1 MKHKI
6 GNANHLRYRFLLYI
20 NSRYGDIAIM
30 AKSNFFEKISC
41 STQESQVQ
49 ETYNEMFKS
58 VFKIN
63 TVDRKCQCD
72 GYIDT
77 RFDDTDISMLI
88 EYKYDIRMKDKI
100 ERARVIAQCVGYLH
114 KFEESGMALPKL
126 VFIGD
131 INECMIIHTNDLIKF
146 LDLDCVNWDIAPC
159 NLCQENNLIMPIVK
173 SINPWVYDVDS
184 NFKFDDIVNK
194 IISLCKGI
202 NQQVH
207 ITEKNI
213 EKIFNNFCKRVLKN
227 SNKISANDLV
237 AVFIGAMLDQEHYY
251 KHPTKKNILI
261 ANGNTIAINGDEYDA
276 FMNQHSTDYS
286 PKEKRIF
293 ASISDRLIEDTNR
306 RNKGEFYTPTIWV
319 DHAHKLITE
328 QFGSRWKEGFVVYDC
343 CCGTKNLTRD
353 YRFKELYC
361 STLEQAELDISKNY
375 NKEAT
380 SFQFDFLND
389 PLDDLKVKA
398 PGLLDAFENNKPI
411 MFFINPPYVKPNGA
425 NGNTSQSSNVCK
437 EMHNI
442 DGFKQS
448 ELICQFLWRI
458 LNIKRTYHLTNC
470 CIACFTK
477 PTWLCGESTSRF
489 RKLFFQHFK
498 FTNGIMFN
506 AGEFS
511 NVSSLWGITF
521 NLWRPGECNNQNE
534 FEHILTRSTIDGEI
548 EEIGTKVLYNRDGI
562 NYIPCSKLISQGVKQ
577 YNANKLTFKFDIK
590 TNTIKAQ
597 YKKVPDDYL
606 SLHIGL
612 HGDYVQNNNACYI
625 KSGIDNEAIDTI
637 GSNAITKQ
645 NFLSACMIYAM
656 RNVIQ
661 TNWIIDKDSYIVDP
675 NREYPESFIT
685 DCLVYSLFSN
695 YAVSMHHE
703 QGSLK
708 NEMFWMSKKSILD
721 LAEQYNNADCYEDCI
736 TSEDSFAYNKLT
748 ERADTLTDMVIK
760 VLAAGRDLV
769 INSFQ
774 YRELFNESH
783 PEYQINN
790 WDCGFYQL
798 KALLKEFMPD
808 DLKTFRTLHKQL
820 GDKIRHQVY
829 ELGFLK

>member
-1 MKHKI
+1 
-6 GNANHLRYRFLLYI
+6 
-20 NSRYGDIAIM
+20 
-30 AKSNFFEKISC
+30 
-41 STQESQVQ
+41 
-49 ETYNEMFKS
+49 
-58 VFKIN
+58 
-63 TVDRKCQCD
+63 
-72 GYIDT
+72 
-77 RFDDTDISMLI
+77 
-88 EYKYDIRMKDKI
+88 
-100 ERARVIAQCVGYLH
+100 
-114 KFEESGMALPKL
+114 
-126 VFIGD
+126 
-131 INECMIIHTNDLIKF
+131 
-146 LDLDCVNWDIAPC
+146 
-159 NLCQENNLIMPIVK
+159 MPIVK

-184 NFKFDDIVNK
+184 NFKFDDIANK

-207 ITEKNI
+207 ITEKSI

-227 SNKISANDLV
+227 ANKIQANDLV

-251 KHPTKKNILI
+251 KHPTKKNTLI
-261 ANGNTIAINGDEYDA
+261 ANGTNIAINGDEYDA

-319 DHAHKLITE
+319 DYAHKLITE
-328 QFGSRWKEGFVVYDC
+328 QFGSRWKECFVVYDC

-375 NKEAT
+375 NKEAI

-389 PLDDLKVKA
+389 SLDDLKVKA
-398 PGLLDAFENNKPI
+398 PGLLNAFENNKPI

-425 NGNTSQSSNVCK
+425 NGNVSQSSNVCK

-458 LNIKRTYHLTNC
+458 LNIKRAFNLTNC

-477 PTWLCGESTSRF
+477 PTWLCGESTNKF

-506 AGEFS
+506 AGEFA
-511 NVSSLWGITF
+511 NVSAQWGITF
-521 NLWRPGECNNQNE
+521 NMWRPGECNNKNE
-534 FEHILTRSTIDGEI
+534 FEHTLTRSTIDDEI

-577 YNANKLTFKFDIK
+577 YSAHKLAFKIDIK
-590 TNTIKAQ
+590 TNTIKVQ

-625 KSGIDNEAIDTI
+625 KSGIDNEARDTI
-637 GSNAITKQ
+637 GSNVITKQ

-661 TNWIIDKDSYIVDP
+661 TNWIIDKDSYIIDQ

-703 QGSLK
+703 QDSLK

-721 LAEQYNNADCYEDCI
+721 LAEQYNNTECYEDGV

-748 ERADTLTDMVIK
+748 ERADTLTDIAIK
-760 VLAAGRDLV
+760 VLAAGRNLI

-798 KALLKEFMPD
+798 KALLKEFMQD
-808 DLKTFRTLHKQL
+808 DLKAFRTLHKQL
-820 GDKIRHQVY
+820 GDKIRQQVY

>member
-1 MKHKI
+1 MI
-6 GNANHLRYRFLLYI
+6 DAA
-20 NSRYGDIAIM
+20 IAD
-30 AKSNFFEKISC
+30 K
-41 STQESQVQ
+41 
-49 ETYNEMFKS
+49 
-58 VFKIN
+58 
-63 TVDRKCQCD
+63 
-72 GYIDT
+72 
-77 RFDDTDISMLI
+77 LI
-88 EYKYDIRMKDKI
+88 ENI
-100 ERARVIAQCVGYLH
+100 ERR
-114 KFEESGMALPKL
+114 
-126 VFIGD
+126 
-131 INECMIIHTNDLIKF
+131 N
-146 LDLDCVNWDIAPC
+146 
-159 NLCQENNLIMPIVK
+159 
-173 SINPWVYDVDS
+173 
-184 NFKFDDIVNK
+184 
-194 IISLCKGI
+194 
-202 NQQVH
+202 
-207 ITEKNI
+207 
-213 EKIFNNFCKRVLKN
+213 R
-227 SNKISANDLV
+227 
-237 AVFIGAMLDQEHYY
+237 GA
-251 KHPTKKNILI
+251 
-261 ANGNTIAINGDEYDA
+261 
-276 FMNQHSTDYS
+276 
-286 PKEKRIF
+286 
-293 ASISDRLIEDTNR
+293 
-306 RNKGEFYTPTIWV
+306 FYTPIIWA
-319 DHAHKLITE
+319 HYTHKLITE
-328 QFGSRWKEGFVVYDC
+328 QFGDDWKDDYIIWDC

-389 PLDDLKVKA
+389 SLDDLKVKA
-398 PGLLDAFENNKPI
+398 PGLLSAFENNKPI

-425 NGNTSQSSNVCK
+425 NGNVSQSSNVCK

-477 PTWLCGESTSRF
+477 PTWLCGESTSCF

-498 FTNGIMFN
+498 FTKGIMFN

-521 NLWRPGECNNQNE
+521 NLWRPGECTNKNE
-534 FEHILTRSTIDGEI
+534 FEHTLTRSTIDGEI
-548 EEIGTKVLYNRDGI
+548 EEIGAKVLYNRDGI
-562 NYIPCSKLISQGVKQ
+562 NYIPCSKLIAQGVKQ
-577 YNANKLTFKFDIK
+577 YKENKLTFKFDIK
-590 TNTIKAQ
+590 TNTVKAQ

-625 KSGIDNEAIDTI
+625 KSGIDNEARDTI

-656 RNVIQ
+656 RSVIQ
-661 TNWIIDKDSYIVDP
+661 TNWIIDKDSYIIDP

-721 LAEQYNNADCYEDCI
+721 LAEQYNNTDCYEDGI
-736 TSEDSFAYNKLT
+736 TSEDSFTYNKLT
-748 ERADTLTDMVIK
+748 ERADTLTDTAIK
-760 VLAAGRDLV
+760 VLSAGRNLI

-774 YRELFNESH
+774 YRELFNDSH

-790 WDCGFYQL
+790 WDAGWYQI
-798 KALLKEFMPD
+798 KVLLKEFMPD
-808 DLKTFRTLHKQL
+808 DLKTFRALHKQL
-820 GDKIRHQVY
+820 GDKIRQQLY
-829 ELGFLK
+829 ELGILSDTFKPISK

>member
-6 GNANHLRYRFLLYI
+6 GNANDLCYRYLLYI
-20 NSRYGDIAIM
+20 NPLYGDIVIM

-159 NLCQENNLIMPIVK
+159 NLGQENNLIMPIVK

-184 NFKFDDIVNK
+184 NFKFDDIANK

-227 SNKISANDLV
+227 SNNISANDLV
-237 AVFIGAMLDQEHYY
+237 AVFIGTMLDKEHYY
-251 KHPTKKNILI
+251 KHPTKKNTLI
-261 ANGNTIAINGDEYDA
+261 ANGTNIAINGDEYDA

-286 PKEKRIF
+286 PKEKRIMT
-293 ASISDRLIEDTNR
+293 AISDRLIEDTNR
-306 RNKGEFYTPTIWV
+306 RNKGEFYTPTLFV
-319 DHAHKLITE
+319 DYAHKMIEKEL
-328 QFGSRWKEGFVVYDC
+328 GVHWKENYVVWDC

-375 NKEAT
+375 NKEAI

-389 PLDDLKVKA
+389 SLDDLKVKA
-398 PGLLDAFENNKPI
+398 PKLLEAFELNKPI
-411 MFFINPPYVKPNGA
+411 VFFLNPPYGTT
-425 NGNTSQSSNVCK
+425 TSFKGLATIGVSRTAISNHIKLK
-437 EMHNI
+437 EFI
-442 DGFKQS
+442 A
-448 ELICQFLWRI
+448 QFLYRI
-458 LNIKRTYHLTNC
+458 YLLQSQFNITNVKI
-470 CIACFTK
+470 CIFHQPK
-477 PTWLCGESTSRF
+477 WLCGQNYKNF
-489 RKLFFQHFK
+489 RKVFFEK
-498 FTNGIMFN
+498 FEYLSGCMFR
-506 AGEFS
+506 ASEFA
-511 NVSSLWGITF
+511 NVSSSWGICFSIF
-521 NLWRPGECNNQNE
+521 NSCKSSDNSIFKHTLIE
-534 FEHILTRSTIDGEI
+534 STPDYSIKEV
-548 EEIGTKVLYNRDGI
+548 GTKLLYNNDNHVFSVAKFVER
-562 NYIPCSKLISQGVKQ
+562 NRKT
-577 YNANKLTFKFDIK
+577 NANVLAVLMCPGND
-590 TNTIKAQ
+590 
-597 YKKVPDDYL
+597 
-606 SLHIGL
+606 
-612 HGDYVQNNNACYI
+612 VQNNGATFINSNCSYNA
-625 KSGIDNEAIDTI
+625 G
-637 GSNAITKQ
+637 GSHFITES
-645 NFLSACMIYAM
+645 NYEDCVSVLAA
-656 RNVIQ
+656 RNLIS
-661 TNWIIDKDSYIVDP
+661 TNWVIDKDEYMQPNENAPEYKQYVKDAIVYTIFGNQKSYRGE
-675 NREYPESFIT
+675 N
-685 DCLVYSLFSN
+685 VYN
-695 YAVSMHHE
+695 
-703 QGSLK
+703 
-708 NEMFWMSKKSILD
+708 NEFFWMSKQEMLD
-721 LAEQYNNADCYEDCI
+721 LAEKYNNDYTYEDALN
-736 TSEDSFAYNKLT
+736 SEERFVYLKLQ
-748 ERADTLTDMVIK
+748 EIK
-760 VLAAGRDLV
+760 DDLSPEAKAVLDKATDLV
-769 INSFQ
+769 KSSFK
-774 YRELFNESH
+774 YREMFNESH

-790 WDCGFYQL
+790 WDCGFYQI
-798 KALLKEFMPD
+798 KALLKEFMPN
-808 DLKTFRTLHKQL
+808 DLKEFRVLYKQL
-820 GDKIRHQVY
+820 ADKMRPMIY

>member
-1 MKHKI
+1 MMYKI
-6 GNANHLRYRFLLYI
+6 GSTSELCYRFLLCI
-20 NSRYGDIAIM
+20 NPLYGDIATM

-184 NFKFDDIVNK
+184 NFKFDDIANK

-227 SNKISANDLV
+227 SNNISANYLV

-251 KHPTKKNILI
+251 KHPTKKNMLI
-261 ANGNTIAINGDEYDA
+261 ANGITIAINGDEYDA

-319 DHAHKLITE
+319 DYAHKLITE
-328 QFGSRWKEGFVVYDC
+328 QFGSRWKEGFIVYDC

-389 PLDDLKVKA
+389 SLDDLKVKA
-398 PGLLDAFENNKPI
+398 PGLLNAFENNKPI
-411 MFFINPPYVKPNGA
+411 MLFINPPYVKPNGA
-425 NGNTSQSSNVCK
+425 NGNVSQSSNVCK

-470 CIACFTK
+470 FIACFTK
-477 PTWLCGESTSRF
+477 PTWLCGESTNKF

-506 AGEFS
+506 AGEFA
-511 NVSSLWGITF
+511 NVSAQWGITF
-521 NLWRPGECNNQNE
+521 NMWRPGECINKNE
-534 FEHILTRSTIDGEI
+534 FEHTLTQSTIDGEI

-562 NYIPCSKLISQGVKQ
+562 NYIPCSKLISQGVKR
-577 YNANKLTFKFDIK
+577 YKENKLAFKFDIK

-597 YKKVPDDYL
+597 YKKAPDDYL
-606 SLHIGL
+606 YLHIGL
-612 HGDYVQNNNACYI
+612 HGDYVQNNTACYI
-625 KSGIDNEAIDTI
+625 KSGIDNEARDTI
-637 GSNAITKQ
+637 GNNAITKQ

-661 TNWIIDKDSYIVDP
+661 TNWIIDKDSYIIDP

-721 LAEQYNNADCYEDCI
+721 LAEQYNNTDCYEDGI

-748 ERADTLTDMVIK
+748 ERADTMTDIAIK
-760 VLAAGRDLV
+760 VLAAGRDLI

-798 KALLKEFMPD
+798 KALLKEFMQD
-808 DLKTFRTLHKQL
+808 DLKAFRTLHKQL
-820 GDKIRHQVY
+820 GDKIRQQVY

>member
-6 GNANHLRYRFLLYI
+6 GNASDFVLPILLYI
-20 NSRYGDIAIM
+20 NPRYGDIVIM
-30 AKSNFFEKISC
+30 AKSNFLEKISC

-159 NLCQENNLIMPIVK
+159 NLGQENNLIMPIVK
-173 SINPWVYDVDS
+173 SINPWVYDVDN
-184 NFKFDDIVNK
+184 NFKFDDIANK

-227 SNKISANDLV
+227 SNNMSANDLV

-251 KHPTKKNILI
+251 KHPTKKNTLI
-261 ANGNTIAINGDEYDA
+261 ANGTNIAINGDEYDA

-286 PKEKRIF
+286 PKEKRIMT
-293 ASISDRLIEDTNR
+293 AISDRLIEDTNR
-306 RNKGEFYTPTIWV
+306 RNKGEFYTPTLFV
-319 DHAHKLITE
+319 DYAHKMIEKEL
-328 QFGSRWKEGFVVYDC
+328 GSHWKENYVVWDC

-389 PLDDLKVKA
+389 SLDDLKVKA
-398 PGLLDAFENNKPI
+398 PGLIEAFELNKPI
-411 MFFINPPYVKPNGA
+411 CFFINPPYGTT
-425 NGNTSQSSNVCK
+425 TSFKGLATVGVSRTVISNQIKLK
-437 EMHNI
+437 EFI
-442 DGFKQS
+442 A
-448 ELICQFLWRI
+448 QFLYRI
-458 LNIKRTYHLTNC
+458 YLLQSQFNITNVKI
-470 CIACFTK
+470 CIFHQPK
-477 PTWLCGESTSRF
+477 WLCGQNYKNF
-489 RKLFFQHFK
+489 RKVFFENFEYLS
-498 FTNGIMFN
+498 GCMFR
-506 AGEFS
+506 ASEFA
-511 NVSSLWGITF
+511 NVSSSWGICFSIF
-521 NLWRPGECNNQNE
+521 NSCKSSDNSIFKHTLIE
-534 FEHILTRSTIDGEI
+534 STPDYSIREV
-548 EEIGTKVLYNRDGI
+548 GTKLLYNNDNHVFSVAKFVER
-562 NYIPCSKLISQGVKQ
+562 NRKT
-577 YNANKLTFKFDIK
+577 NANVLAVLMCPGND
-590 TNTIKAQ
+590 
-597 YKKVPDDYL
+597 
-606 SLHIGL
+606 
-612 HGDYVQNNNACYI
+612 VQNNGATFINSNCSYNA
-625 KSGIDNEAIDTI
+625 G
-637 GSNAITKQ
+637 GSHFITES
-645 NFLSACMIYAM
+645 NYEDCVSVLAA
-656 RNVIQ
+656 RNLIS
-661 TNWIIDKDSYIVDP
+661 TNWVIDKDEYMQPNENIPEYKQYIKDAVVYTIFGNQKSYRGE
-675 NREYPESFIT
+675 NGY
-685 DCLVYSLFSN
+685 N
-695 YAVSMHHE
+695 
-703 QGSLK
+703 
-708 NEMFWMSKKSILD
+708 NEFFWMSKQEMLD
-721 LAEQYNNADCYEDCI
+721 LAEKYNNDYTYEDALN
-736 TSEDSFAYNKLT
+736 SEERFVYLKLQ
-748 ERADTLTDMVIK
+748 EIK
-760 VLAAGRDLV
+760 DDLSLEAKAVLDKAIDLV
-769 INSFQ
+769 KSSFQ
-774 YRELFNESH
+774 YREMFNESH

-790 WDCGFYQL
+790 WDCGFYQI
-798 KALLKEFMPD
+798 KELLKEFMPNE
-808 DLKTFRTLHKQL
+808 LKTFRTLHKQL
-820 GDKIRHQVY
+820 GDKIRQQVY

>member
-1 MKHKI
+1 M
-6 GNANHLRYRFLLYI
+6 
-20 NSRYGDIAIM
+20 
-30 AKSNFFEKISC
+30 
-41 STQESQVQ
+41 
-49 ETYNEMFKS
+49 
-58 VFKIN
+58 
-63 TVDRKCQCD
+63 
-72 GYIDT
+72 IDT
-77 RFDDTDISMLI
+77 AT
-88 EYKYDIRMKDKI
+88 
-100 ERARVIAQCVGYLH
+100 A
-114 KFEESGMALPKL
+114 
-126 VFIGD
+126 
-131 INECMIIHTNDLIKF
+131 
-146 LDLDCVNWDIAPC
+146 
-159 NLCQENNLIMPIVK
+159 
-173 SINPWVYDVDS
+173 
-184 NFKFDDIVNK
+184 
-194 IISLCKGI
+194 
-202 NQQVH
+202 
-207 ITEKNI
+207 
-213 EKIFNNFCKRVLKN
+213 
-227 SNKISANDLV
+227 
-237 AVFIGAMLDQEHYY
+237 
-251 KHPTKKNILI
+251 
-261 ANGNTIAINGDEYDA
+261 
-276 FMNQHSTDYS
+276 
-286 PKEKRIF
+286 
-293 ASISDRLIEDTNR
+293 DRLIENTEQR
-306 RNKGEFYTPTIWV
+306 SRGAFYTPIIWANY
-319 DHAHKLITE
+319 AHKLITE
-328 QFGSRWKEGFVVYDC
+328 QFGGDWKDDYIIWDC

-389 PLDDLKVKA
+389 SLDDLKVKA
-398 PGLLDAFENNKPI
+398 PGLLGAFENNKPI

-458 LNIKRTYHLTNC
+458 LNIKRTYNLTNC

-489 RKLFFQHFK
+489 RKLFFEHFK

-521 NLWRPGECNNQNE
+521 NLWRPGECNNKNE

-548 EEIGTKVLYNRDGI
+548 EAIGTKVLYNRDGI
-562 NYIPCSKLISQGVKQ
+562 YYIPCSKLISQCVKQ
-577 YNANKLTFKFDIK
+577 YKENKLAFKFDIK

-612 HGDYVQNNNACYI
+612 HGDYVQSNNACYI
-625 KSGIDNEAIDTI
+625 KSGIDNEAKDTI

-661 TNWIIDKDSYIVDP
+661 TNWIIDKDSYIIDP
-675 NREYPESFIT
+675 DREYPESFIT

-695 YAVSMHHE
+695 YAISMHHE

-708 NEMFWMSKKSILD
+708 NEMFWMPKKSILD
-721 LAEQYNNADCYEDCI
+721 LAEQYNNTDCYEDGI
-736 TSEDSFAYNKLT
+736 TSENSFAYNKLN
-748 ERADTLTDMVIK
+748 ERADTFTDMAIK

-820 GDKIRHQVY
+820 GDKIRRQVY
-829 ELGFLK
+829 ELGILRDTFKPIERPRTRL

>member
-6 GNANHLRYRFLLYI
+6 GNASDFVLPILLYI
-20 NSRYGDIAIM
+20 NPRYGDIVIM
-30 AKSNFFEKISC
+30 AKSNFLEKISC

-159 NLCQENNLIMPIVK
+159 NLGQENNLIMPIVK
-173 SINPWVYDVDS
+173 SINPWVYDVD
-184 NFKFDDIVNK
+184 NNLKFDDIANK

-227 SNKISANDLV
+227 SNNMSANDLV

-251 KHPTKKNILI
+251 KHPTKKNTLI
-261 ANGNTIAINGDEYDA
+261 ANGTNIAINGDEYDA

-286 PKEKRIF
+286 PKEKRIMT
-293 ASISDRLIEDTNR
+293 AISDRLIEDTNR
-306 RNKGEFYTPTIWV
+306 RNKGEFYTPTLFV
-319 DHAHKLITE
+319 DYAHKMIEKEL
-328 QFGSRWKEGFVVYDC
+328 GSHWKENYVVWDC

-389 PLDDLKVKA
+389 SLDDLKVKA
-398 PGLLDAFENNKPI
+398 PGLIEAFELNKPI
-411 MFFINPPYVKPNGA
+411 CFFINPPYGTT
-425 NGNTSQSSNVCK
+425 TSFKGLATVGVSRTVISNHIKLK
-437 EMHNI
+437 EFI
-442 DGFKQS
+442 T
-448 ELICQFLWRI
+448 QFLYRI
-458 LNIKRTYHLTNC
+458 YLLQSQFNITNVKI
-470 CIACFTK
+470 CIFHNPK
-477 PTWLCGESTSRF
+477 WLCGQNYKNF
-489 RKLFFQHFK
+489 RKVFFENFEYLS
-498 FTNGIMFN
+498 GCMFR
-506 AGEFS
+506 ASEFA
-511 NVSSLWGITF
+511 NVSSSWGICFSIF
-521 NLWRPGECNNQNE
+521 NSCKSSDNSIFKHTLIE
-534 FEHILTRSTIDGEI
+534 STPDYSIREVGD
-548 EEIGTKVLYNRDGI
+548 KLLYNNDNHVFSVAKFVER
-562 NYIPCSKLISQGVKQ
+562 NRKTS
-577 YNANKLTFKFDIK
+577 ANVLAVLMCPGND
-590 TNTIKAQ
+590 
-597 YKKVPDDYL
+597 
-606 SLHIGL
+606 
-612 HGDYVQNNNACYI
+612 VQNNGATFINSNCSYNA
-625 KSGIDNEAIDTI
+625 G
-637 GSNAITKQ
+637 GSHFITES
-645 NFLSACMIYAM
+645 NYEDCVSVLAA
-656 RNVIQ
+656 RNLIS
-661 TNWIIDKDSYIVDP
+661 TNWVIDKDEYMQPNENAPEYKQYIKDAVVYTIFGNQKSYRGE
-675 NREYPESFIT
+675 NGY
-685 DCLVYSLFSN
+685 N
-695 YAVSMHHE
+695 
-703 QGSLK
+703 
-708 NEMFWMSKKSILD
+708 NEFFWMSKQEMLD
-721 LAEQYNNADCYEDCI
+721 LAEKYNNDYTYEDALN
-736 TSEDSFAYNKLT
+736 SEERFVYLKLQEIKDDLSQEAKAVLDKATELVKSSFK
-748 ERADTLTDMVIK
+748 
-760 VLAAGRDLV
+760 
-769 INSFQ
+769 
-774 YRELFNESH
+774 YREMFNESH

-790 WDCGFYQL
+790 WDCGFYQI
-798 KALLKEFMPD
+798 KELLKEFMPNE
-808 DLKTFRTLHKQL
+808 LKTFRTLHKQL
-820 GDKIRHQVY
+820 GDKIRQQVY

>member
-6 GNANHLRYRFLLYI
+6 GNTNDLRYRFLLYI

-58 VFKIN
+58 VFNIN

-319 DHAHKLITE
+319 DYAHKLITE

-437 EMHNI
+437 EMHSI

-477 PTWLCGESTSRF
+477 PTWLCGEYTSRF

-577 YNANKLTFKFDIK
+577 YNANKLAFKFDIK

>member
-6 GNANHLRYRFLLYI
+6 GNASDFVLPILLYI
-20 NSRYGDIAIM
+20 NPRYGDIATM

-159 NLCQENNLIMPIVK
+159 NLGQENNLIMPIVK
-173 SINPWVYDVDS
+173 SINPWVYDVDN
-184 NFKFDDIVNK
+184 NFKFDDIANK

-227 SNKISANDLV
+227 SNNISANDLV
-237 AVFIGAMLDQEHYY
+237 AIFIGAMLDQEHYY
-251 KHPTKKNILI
+251 KHPTKKNTLI
-261 ANGNTIAINGDEYDA
+261 ANGTNIAINGDEYDA

-306 RNKGEFYTPTIWV
+306 RNKGEFYTPTLFV
-319 DHAHKLITE
+319 DYAHKMIEKEL
-328 QFGSRWKEGFVVYDC
+328 GVHWKDNYVVYDC
-343 CCGTKNLTRD
+343 CCGTKNLARD

-389 PLDDLKVKA
+389 SLDDLKVKA
-398 PGLLDAFENNKPI
+398 PGLIETFELNKPI
-411 MFFINPPYVKPNGA
+411 CFFINPPYGTT
-425 NGNTSQSSNVCK
+425 TSFKGLATVGVSRTVISNHIKLK
-437 EMHNI
+437 EFI
-442 DGFKQS
+442 A
-448 ELICQFLWRI
+448 QFLYRI
-458 LNIKRTYHLTNC
+458 YLLQSQFNITNVKI
-470 CIACFTK
+470 CIFHNPK
-477 PTWLCGESTSRF
+477 WLCGQNYKNF
-489 RKLFFQHFK
+489 RKVFFEK
-498 FTNGIMFN
+498 FEYLSGCMFR
-506 AGEFS
+506 ASEFA
-511 NVSSLWGITF
+511 NVSSSWGICFSIF
-521 NLWRPGECNNQNE
+521 NSCKSSDNSIFKHTLIE
-534 FEHILTRSTIDGEI
+534 STPDYSIKEV
-548 EEIGTKVLYNRDGI
+548 GTKLLYNNDNHVFSVAKFVER
-562 NYIPCSKLISQGVKQ
+562 NRKT
-577 YNANKLTFKFDIK
+577 NANVLAVLMCPGND
-590 TNTIKAQ
+590 
-597 YKKVPDDYL
+597 
-606 SLHIGL
+606 
-612 HGDYVQNNNACYI
+612 VQNNGATFINSNCSYNA
-625 KSGIDNEAIDTI
+625 G
-637 GSNAITKQ
+637 GSHFITES
-645 NFLSACMIYAM
+645 NYEDCVSVLAA
-656 RNVIQ
+656 RNLIS
-661 TNWIIDKDSYIVDP
+661 TNWVIDKDEYMQPNENAPEYKQYIKDAVVYTIFGNQKSYRGE
-675 NREYPESFIT
+675 NGY
-685 DCLVYSLFSN
+685 N
-695 YAVSMHHE
+695 
-703 QGSLK
+703 
-708 NEMFWMSKKSILD
+708 NEFFWMSKQEMLD
-721 LAEQYNNADCYEDCI
+721 LAEKYNNDYTYEDALN
-736 TSEDSFAYNKLT
+736 SEERFVYLKLQ
-748 ERADTLTDMVIK
+748 EIK
-760 VLAAGRDLV
+760 DDLSPEAKAVLDKATDLV
-769 INSFQ
+769 KSSFK
-774 YRELFNESH
+774 YREMFNESH
-783 PEYQINN
+783 LEYQINN
-790 WDCGFYQL
+790 WDAGWYQI

-808 DLKTFRTLHKQL
+808 DLKEFRAIYKQL
-820 GDKIRHQVY
+820 ADKMRQQVY

>member
-6 GNANHLRYRFLLYI
+6 GNASDLCYRYLLYI
-20 NSRYGDIAIM
+20 NPRYGDIAIM

-58 VFKIN
+58 FFKIN

-114 KFEESGMALPKL
+114 KFEESGMTLPKL

-159 NLCQENNLIMPIVK
+159 NLGQENNLIMPIVK
-173 SINPWVYDVDS
+173 SINPWVYDVDN
-184 NFKFDDIVNK
+184 NFKFDDIANK

-227 SNKISANDLV
+227 SNNISANDLV

-251 KHPTKKNILI
+251 KHPTKKNTLI
-261 ANGNTIAINGDEYDA
+261 ANGTNIAINGDEYDA

-306 RNKGEFYTPTIWV
+306 RNKGEFYTPTLFV
-319 DHAHKLITE
+319 DYAHKMIEKEL
-328 QFGSRWKEGFVVYDC
+328 GSHWKDNYVVWDPA
-343 CCGTKNLTRD
+343 CGTKNLTRD

-375 NKEAT
+375 NKEAI

-389 PLDDLKVKA
+389 NLDDLKVKA
-398 PGLLDAFENNKPI
+398 PKLLEAFELNKPI
-411 MFFINPPYVKPNGA
+411 CFFINPPYGTT
-425 NGNTSQSSNVCK
+425 TSFKGLATVGVSRTAISNHIKLK
-437 EMHNI
+437 EFI
-442 DGFKQS
+442 T
-448 ELICQFLWRI
+448 QFLYRI
-458 LNIKRTYHLTNC
+458 YLLQSQFNITNVKI
-470 CIACFTK
+470 CIFHNPK
-477 PTWLCGESTSRF
+477 WLCGQNYKNF
-489 RKLFFQHFK
+489 RKVFFEK
-498 FTNGIMFN
+498 FEYLSGCMFR
-506 AGEFS
+506 ASEFA
-511 NVSSLWGITF
+511 NVSSSWGICFSIF
-521 NLWRPGECNNQNE
+521 NSCKSSDSSIFKHTLIE
-534 FEHILTRSTIDGEI
+534 STPDYSIKEVGD
-548 EEIGTKVLYNRDGI
+548 KLLYNNDSHVFSVAKFVER
-562 NYIPCSKLISQGVKQ
+562 NRKT
-577 YNANKLTFKFDIK
+577 NANVLAVLMCPGND
-590 TNTIKAQ
+590 
-597 YKKVPDDYL
+597 
-606 SLHIGL
+606 
-612 HGDYVQNNNACYI
+612 VQNNGATFINSNCSYNA
-625 KSGIDNEAIDTI
+625 G
-637 GSNAITKQ
+637 GSHFITES
-645 NFLSACMIYAM
+645 NYEDCVSVLAA
-656 RNVIQ
+656 RNLIS
-661 TNWIIDKDSYIVDP
+661 TNWVIDKDEYMQPNENAPEYKQYVKDAIVYTIFGNQKSYRGE
-675 NREYPESFIT
+675 N
-685 DCLVYSLFSN
+685 VYN
-695 YAVSMHHE
+695 
-703 QGSLK
+703 
-708 NEMFWMSKKSILD
+708 NEFFWMSKQEMLD
-721 LAEQYNNADCYEDCI
+721 LAEEYNNDYTYEDALN
-736 TSEDSFAYNKLT
+736 SEERFVYLKLQEIKDDLSPEAKAVLDKATELVKSSFK
-748 ERADTLTDMVIK
+748 
-760 VLAAGRDLV
+760 
-769 INSFQ
+769 
-774 YRELFNESH
+774 YREMFNESH

-790 WDCGFYQL
+790 WDCGFYQI

-808 DLKTFRTLHKQL
+808 DLKEFRALYKQL
-820 GDKIRHQVY
+820 ADKMRPMIY

>member
-1 MKHKI
+1 
-6 GNANHLRYRFLLYI
+6 
-20 NSRYGDIAIM
+20 M

-49 ETYNEMFKS
+49 ETYNEMLKS

-146 LDLDCVNWDIAPC
+146 LDLDCVNWDISPC

-184 NFKFDDIVNK
+184 NFKFDDITNK

-227 SNKISANDLV
+227 SNNISANDLV

-251 KHPTKKNILI
+251 KHPTKKNTLI
-261 ANGNTIAINGDEYDA
+261 ANGTTIAINGDEYDA

-319 DHAHKLITE
+319 DYAHKLITE

-389 PLDDLKVKA
+389 SLDDLKVKA
-398 PGLLDAFENNKPI
+398 PGLLNAFENNKPI

-425 NGNTSQSSNVCK
+425 NGNISQSSNVCK

-458 LNIKRTYHLTNC
+458 LNIKRTYNLTNC
-470 CIACFTK
+470 CIACFTS
-477 PTWLCGESTSRF
+477 PTWLCGESTNKF

-506 AGEFS
+506 AGEFA
-511 NVSSLWGITF
+511 NVSAQWGITF
-521 NLWRPGECNNQNE
+521 NLWRPGECNNKNE
-534 FEHILTRSTIDGEI
+534 FEHTLTRSTIDGEI

-562 NYIPCSKLISQGVKQ
+562 NYIPCSKLIAQGVKQ
-577 YNANKLTFKFDIK
+577 YNANKLAFKFDIK

-597 YKKVPDDYL
+597 YKKAPDDYL

-612 HGDYVQNNNACYI
+612 HGDYVQNNNVCYI
-625 KSGIDNEAIDTI
+625 KSGIDNEARDTI

-661 TNWIIDKDSYIVDP
+661 TNWIIDKDSYIIDP

-721 LAEQYNNADCYEDCI
+721 LAEQYNNIECYEDGI

-748 ERADTLTDMVIK
+748 ERADTMTDIAIK
-760 VLAAGRDLV
+760 VLAAGRNLI

-798 KALLKEFMPD
+798 KALLKEFMQD
-808 DLKTFRTLHKQL
+808 DLKAFRTLHKKL
-820 GDKIRHQVY
+820 GDKIRQQVY
-829 ELGFLK
+829 EFGFLK

>member
-6 GNANHLRYRFLLYI
+6 GNASDFVLPILLYI
-20 NSRYGDIAIM
+20 NPRYGDIVIM
-30 AKSNFFEKISC
+30 AKSNFLEKISC

-159 NLCQENNLIMPIVK
+159 NLGQENNLIMPIVK
-173 SINPWVYDVDS
+173 SINPWVYDVDN
-184 NFKFDDIVNK
+184 NFKFDDIANK

-227 SNKISANDLV
+227 SNNMSANDLV

-251 KHPTKKNILI
+251 KHPTKKNTLI
-261 ANGNTIAINGDEYDA
+261 ANGTNIAINGDEYDA

-286 PKEKRIF
+286 PKEKRIMT
-293 ASISDRLIEDTNR
+293 AISDRLIEDTNR
-306 RNKGEFYTPTIWV
+306 RNKGEFYTPTLFV
-319 DHAHKLITE
+319 DYAHKMIEKEL
-328 QFGSRWKEGFVVYDC
+328 GSHWKENYVVWDC

-353 YRFKELYC
+353 YQFKELYC

-389 PLDDLKVKA
+389 SLDDLKVKA
-398 PGLLDAFENNKPI
+398 PGLIEAFELNKPI
-411 MFFINPPYVKPNGA
+411 CFFINPPYGTT
-425 NGNTSQSSNVCK
+425 TSFKGLATVGVSRTVISNHIKLK
-437 EMHNI
+437 EFI
-442 DGFKQS
+442 A
-448 ELICQFLWRI
+448 QFLYRI
-458 LNIKRTYHLTNC
+458 YLLQSQFNITNVKI
-470 CIACFTK
+470 CIFHNPK
-477 PTWLCGESTSRF
+477 WLCGQNYKNF
-489 RKLFFQHFK
+489 RKVFFEK
-498 FTNGIMFN
+498 FEYLSGCMFR
-506 AGEFS
+506 ASEFA
-511 NVSSLWGITF
+511 NVSSSWGICFSIF
-521 NLWRPGECNNQNE
+521 NSCKSSDNSIFKHTLIE
-534 FEHILTRSTIDGEI
+534 STPDYSIREVGD
-548 EEIGTKVLYNRDGI
+548 KLLYNNDNHVFSVAKFVER
-562 NYIPCSKLISQGVKQ
+562 NRKT
-577 YNANKLTFKFDIK
+577 NANVLAVLMCPGND
-590 TNTIKAQ
+590 
-597 YKKVPDDYL
+597 
-606 SLHIGL
+606 
-612 HGDYVQNNNACYI
+612 VQNNGATFINSNCSYNA
-625 KSGIDNEAIDTI
+625 G
-637 GSNAITKQ
+637 GSHFITES
-645 NFLSACMIYAM
+645 NYEDCVSVLAA
-656 RNVIQ
+656 RNLIS
-661 TNWIIDKDSYIVDP
+661 TNWVIDKDEYMQPNENAPEYKQYIKDAVVYTIFGNQKSYRGE
-675 NREYPESFIT
+675 NGY
-685 DCLVYSLFSN
+685 N
-695 YAVSMHHE
+695 
-703 QGSLK
+703 
-708 NEMFWMSKKSILD
+708 NEFFWMSKQEMLD
-721 LAEQYNNADCYEDCI
+721 LAEKYNNDYTYEDALN
-736 TSEDSFAYNKLT
+736 SEERFVYLKLQDIKDDLSLEAKAVLDKATELVKSSFK
-748 ERADTLTDMVIK
+748 
-760 VLAAGRDLV
+760 
-769 INSFQ
+769 
-774 YRELFNESH
+774 YREMFNESH

-790 WDCGFYQL
+790 WDCGFYQI
-798 KALLKEFMPD
+798 KALLKEFMPNE
-808 DLKTFRTLHKQL
+808 LKTFRTLHKQL
-820 GDKIRHQVY
+820 GDKIRQQVY

>member
-6 GNANHLRYRFLLYI
+6 GNTNDLCYRFLLYI
-20 NSRYGDIAIM
+20 NQLYGDIATM

-159 NLCQENNLIMPIVK
+159 NLGQESNLIMPIVK

-184 NFKFDDIVNK
+184 NFKFDDIANK

-227 SNKISANDLV
+227 SNNMSANDLV

-251 KHPTKKNILI
+251 KHPTKKNTLI
-261 ANGNTIAINGDEYDA
+261 ANGTNIAINGDEYDA

-286 PKEKRIF
+286 PKEKRIMT
-293 ASISDRLIEDTNR
+293 AISDRLIEDTNR
-306 RNKGEFYTPTIWV
+306 RNKGEFYTPTLFV
-319 DHAHKLITE
+319 DYAHKMIEKEL
-328 QFGSRWKEGFVVYDC
+328 GSHWKENYVVWDC

-389 PLDDLKVKA
+389 SLDDLKVKA
-398 PGLLDAFENNKPI
+398 PGLIETFELNKPI
-411 MFFINPPYVKPNGA
+411 CFFINPPYGTT
-425 NGNTSQSSNVCK
+425 TSFKGLATVGVSRTVISNQIKLK
-437 EMHNI
+437 EFI
-442 DGFKQS
+442 A
-448 ELICQFLWRI
+448 QFLYRI
-458 LNIKRTYHLTNC
+458 YLLQSQFNITNVKI
-470 CIACFTK
+470 CIFHNPK
-477 PTWLCGESTSRF
+477 WLCGQNYKNF
-489 RKLFFQHFK
+489 RKVFFENFEYLS
-498 FTNGIMFN
+498 GCMFR
-506 AGEFS
+506 ASEFA
-511 NVSSLWGITF
+511 NVSSSWGICFSIF
-521 NLWRPGECNNQNE
+521 NSCKSSDNSIFKHTLIE
-534 FEHILTRSTIDGEI
+534 STPDYSIKEV
-548 EEIGTKVLYNRDGI
+548 GTKLLYNNDNHVFSVAKFVER
-562 NYIPCSKLISQGVKQ
+562 NRKTS
-577 YNANKLTFKFDIK
+577 ANVLAVLMCPGND
-590 TNTIKAQ
+590 
-597 YKKVPDDYL
+597 
-606 SLHIGL
+606 
-612 HGDYVQNNNACYI
+612 VQNNGATFINSNCSYNA
-625 KSGIDNEAIDTI
+625 G
-637 GSNAITKQ
+637 GSHFITES
-645 NFLSACMIYAM
+645 NYEDCVSVLAA
-656 RNVIQ
+656 RNLIS
-661 TNWIIDKDSYIVDP
+661 TNWVIDKDEYMQPNENAPEYKQYIKDAVVYTIFGNQKSYRGE
-675 NREYPESFIT
+675 NGY
-685 DCLVYSLFSN
+685 N
-695 YAVSMHHE
+695 
-703 QGSLK
+703 
-708 NEMFWMSKKSILD
+708 NEFFWMSKQEMLD
-721 LAEQYNNADCYEDCI
+721 LAEKYNNDYTYEDALN
-736 TSEDSFAYNKLT
+736 SEERFVYLKLQEIKDDLSLEAKAVLDKATELVKSSFK
-748 ERADTLTDMVIK
+748 
-760 VLAAGRDLV
+760 
-769 INSFQ
+769 
-774 YRELFNESH
+774 YREMFNESH

-790 WDCGFYQL
+790 WDCGLYQI
-798 KALLKEFMPD
+798 KELLKEFMPNE
-808 DLKTFRTLHKQL
+808 LKTFRTLHKQL
-820 GDKIRHQVY
+820 GDKIRQQVY

>member
-6 GNANHLRYRFLLYI
+6 GNASDFVLPILLYI
-20 NSRYGDIAIM
+20 NPRYGDIVIM
-30 AKSNFFEKISC
+30 AKSNFLEKISC

-159 NLCQENNLIMPIVK
+159 NLGQENNLIMPIVK
-173 SINPWVYDVDS
+173 SINPWVYDVD
-184 NFKFDDIVNK
+184 NNLKFDDIANK

-227 SNKISANDLV
+227 SNNMSANDLV

-251 KHPTKKNILI
+251 KHPTKKNTLI
-261 ANGNTIAINGDEYDA
+261 ANGTNIAINGDEYDA

-286 PKEKRIF
+286 PKEKRIMT
-293 ASISDRLIEDTNR
+293 AISDRLIEDTNR
-306 RNKGEFYTPTIWV
+306 RNKGEFYTPTLFV
-319 DHAHKLITE
+319 DYAHKMIEKEL
-328 QFGSRWKEGFVVYDC
+328 GSHWKENYVVWDC

-353 YRFKELYC
+353 YQFKELYC

-389 PLDDLKVKA
+389 SLDDLKVKA
-398 PGLLDAFENNKPI
+398 PGLIEAFELNKPI
-411 MFFINPPYVKPNGA
+411 CFFINPPYGTT
-425 NGNTSQSSNVCK
+425 TSFKGLATVGVSRTVISNHIKLK
-437 EMHNI
+437 EFI
-442 DGFKQS
+442 T
-448 ELICQFLWRI
+448 QFLYRI
-458 LNIKRTYHLTNC
+458 YLLQSQFNITNVKI
-470 CIACFTK
+470 CIFHNPK
-477 PTWLCGESTSRF
+477 WLCGQNYKNF
-489 RKLFFQHFK
+489 RKVFFENFEYLS
-498 FTNGIMFN
+498 GCMFR
-506 AGEFS
+506 ASEFA
-511 NVSSLWGITF
+511 NVSSSWGICFSIF
-521 NLWRPGECNNQNE
+521 NSCKSSDNSIFKHTLIE
-534 FEHILTRSTIDGEI
+534 STPDYSIREVGD
-548 EEIGTKVLYNRDGI
+548 KLLYNNDNHVFSVAKFVER
-562 NYIPCSKLISQGVKQ
+562 NRKTS
-577 YNANKLTFKFDIK
+577 ANVLAVLMCPGND
-590 TNTIKAQ
+590 
-597 YKKVPDDYL
+597 
-606 SLHIGL
+606 
-612 HGDYVQNNNACYI
+612 VQNNGATFINSNCSYNA
-625 KSGIDNEAIDTI
+625 G
-637 GSNAITKQ
+637 GSHFITES
-645 NFLSACMIYAM
+645 NYEDCVSVLAA
-656 RNVIQ
+656 RNLIS
-661 TNWIIDKDSYIVDP
+661 TNWVIDKDEYMQPNENAPEYKQYIKDAVVYTIFGNQKSYRGE
-675 NREYPESFIT
+675 NGY
-685 DCLVYSLFSN
+685 N
-695 YAVSMHHE
+695 
-703 QGSLK
+703 
-708 NEMFWMSKKSILD
+708 NEFFWMSKQEMLD
-721 LAEQYNNADCYEDCI
+721 LAEKYNNDYTYEDALN
-736 TSEDSFAYNKLT
+736 SEERFVYLKLQEIKDDLSQEAKAVLDKATELVKSSFK
-748 ERADTLTDMVIK
+748 
-760 VLAAGRDLV
+760 
-769 INSFQ
+769 
-774 YRELFNESH
+774 YREMFNESH

-790 WDCGFYQL
+790 WDCGFYQI
-798 KALLKEFMPD
+798 KALLKEFMPNE
-808 DLKTFRTLHKQL
+808 LKTFRTLHKQL
-820 GDKIRHQVY
+820 GDKIRQQVY

>member
-6 GNANHLRYRFLLYI
+6 GNASDFVLPILLYI
-20 NSRYGDIAIM
+20 NPRYGDIVIM
-30 AKSNFFEKISC
+30 AKSNFLEKISC

-159 NLCQENNLIMPIVK
+159 NLGQENNLIMPIVK
-173 SINPWVYDVDS
+173 SINPWVYDVDN
-184 NFKFDDIVNK
+184 NFKFDDIANK

-227 SNKISANDLV
+227 SNNMSANDLV

-251 KHPTKKNILI
+251 KHPTKKNTLI
-261 ANGNTIAINGDEYDA
+261 ANGTNIAINGDEYDA

-286 PKEKRIF
+286 PKEKRIMT
-293 ASISDRLIEDTNR
+293 AISDRLIEDTNR
-306 RNKGEFYTPTIWV
+306 RNKGEFYTPTLFV
-319 DHAHKLITE
+319 DYAHKMIEKEL
-328 QFGSRWKEGFVVYDC
+328 GSHWKENYVVWDC

-389 PLDDLKVKA
+389 SLDDLKVKA
-398 PGLLDAFENNKPI
+398 PGLIEAFELNKPI
-411 MFFINPPYVKPNGA
+411 CFFINPPYGTT
-425 NGNTSQSSNVCK
+425 TSFKGLATVGVSRTVISNQIKLK
-437 EMHNI
+437 EFI
-442 DGFKQS
+442 A
-448 ELICQFLWRI
+448 QFLYRI
-458 LNIKRTYHLTNC
+458 YLLQSQFNITNVKI
-470 CIACFTK
+470 CIFHQPK
-477 PTWLCGESTSRF
+477 WLCGQNYKNF
-489 RKLFFQHFK
+489 RKVFFEK
-498 FTNGIMFN
+498 FEYLSGCMFR
-506 AGEFS
+506 ASEFA
-511 NVSSLWGITF
+511 NVSSSWGICFSIF
-521 NLWRPGECNNQNE
+521 NSCKSSDNSIFKHTLIE
-534 FEHILTRSTIDGEI
+534 STPDYSIREVGD
-548 EEIGTKVLYNRDGI
+548 KLLYNNDNHVFSVAKFVER
-562 NYIPCSKLISQGVKQ
+562 NRKT
-577 YNANKLTFKFDIK
+577 NANVLAVLMCPGND
-590 TNTIKAQ
+590 
-597 YKKVPDDYL
+597 
-606 SLHIGL
+606 
-612 HGDYVQNNNACYI
+612 VQNNGATFINSNCSYNA
-625 KSGIDNEAIDTI
+625 G
-637 GSNAITKQ
+637 GSHFITES
-645 NFLSACMIYAM
+645 NYEDCVSVLAA
-656 RNVIQ
+656 RNLIS
-661 TNWIIDKDSYIVDP
+661 TNWVIDKDEYMQPNENAPEYKQYIKDAVVYTIFGNQKSYRGE
-675 NREYPESFIT
+675 NGY
-685 DCLVYSLFSN
+685 N
-695 YAVSMHHE
+695 
-703 QGSLK
+703 
-708 NEMFWMSKKSILD
+708 NEFFWMSKQEMLD
-721 LAEQYNNADCYEDCI
+721 LAEKYNNDYTYEDALN
-736 TSEDSFAYNKLT
+736 SEERFVYLKLQ
-748 ERADTLTDMVIK
+748 EIK
-760 VLAAGRDLV
+760 DDLSLEAKAVLDKAIDLV
-769 INSFQ
+769 KSSFQ
-774 YRELFNESH
+774 YREMFNESH

-790 WDCGFYQL
+790 WDCGFYQI
-798 KALLKEFMPD
+798 KELLKEFMPNE
-808 DLKTFRTLHKQL
+808 LKTFRTLHKQL
-820 GDKIRHQVY
+820 GDKIRQQVY

>member
-6 GNANHLRYRFLLYI
+6 GNASDFVLPILLYI
-20 NSRYGDIAIM
+20 NPRYGDIVIM

-159 NLCQENNLIMPIVK
+159 NLGQENNLIMPIVK

-184 NFKFDDIVNK
+184 NFKFDDIANK

-227 SNKISANDLV
+227 SNNMSANDLV

-251 KHPTKKNILI
+251 KHPTKKNTLI
-261 ANGNTIAINGDEYDA
+261 ANGTNIAINGDEYDA

-286 PKEKRIF
+286 PKEKRIMT
-293 ASISDRLIEDTNR
+293 AISDRLIEDTNR
-306 RNKGEFYTPTIWV
+306 RNKGEFYTPTLFV
-319 DHAHKLITE
+319 DYAHKMIEKEL
-328 QFGSRWKEGFVVYDC
+328 GSHWKENYVVWDC

-389 PLDDLKVKA
+389 SLDDLKVKA
-398 PGLLDAFENNKPI
+398 PGLIEAFELNKPI
-411 MFFINPPYVKPNGA
+411 CFFINPPYGTT
-425 NGNTSQSSNVCK
+425 TSFKGLATVGVSRTVISNQIKLK
-437 EMHNI
+437 EFI
-442 DGFKQS
+442 A
-448 ELICQFLWRI
+448 QFLYRI
-458 LNIKRTYHLTNC
+458 YLLQSQFNITNVKI
-470 CIACFTK
+470 CIFHQPK
-477 PTWLCGESTSRF
+477 WLCGQNYKNF
-489 RKLFFQHFK
+489 RKVFFEK
-498 FTNGIMFN
+498 FEYLSGCMFR
-506 AGEFS
+506 ASEFA
-511 NVSSLWGITF
+511 NVSSSWGICFSIF
-521 NLWRPGECNNQNE
+521 NSCKSSDNSIFKHTLIE
-534 FEHILTRSTIDGEI
+534 STPDYSIREVGD
-548 EEIGTKVLYNRDGI
+548 KLLYNNDNHVFSVAKFVER
-562 NYIPCSKLISQGVKQ
+562 NRKT
-577 YNANKLTFKFDIK
+577 NANVLAVLMCPGND
-590 TNTIKAQ
+590 
-597 YKKVPDDYL
+597 
-606 SLHIGL
+606 
-612 HGDYVQNNNACYI
+612 VQNNGATFINSNCSYNA
-625 KSGIDNEAIDTI
+625 G
-637 GSNAITKQ
+637 GSHFITES
-645 NFLSACMIYAM
+645 NYEDCVSVLAA
-656 RNVIQ
+656 RNLIS
-661 TNWIIDKDSYIVDP
+661 TNWVIDKDEYMQPNENAPEYKQYIKDAVVYTIFGNQKSYRGE
-675 NREYPESFIT
+675 NGY
-685 DCLVYSLFSN
+685 N
-695 YAVSMHHE
+695 
-703 QGSLK
+703 
-708 NEMFWMSKKSILD
+708 NEFFWMSKQEMLD
-721 LAEQYNNADCYEDCI
+721 LAEKYNNDYTYEDALN
-736 TSEDSFAYNKLT
+736 SEERFVYLKLQEIKDDLSLEAKAVLDKATELVKSSFK
-748 ERADTLTDMVIK
+748 
-760 VLAAGRDLV
+760 
-769 INSFQ
+769 
-774 YRELFNESH
+774 YREMFNESH

-790 WDCGFYQL
+790 WDCGFYQI
-798 KALLKEFMPD
+798 KALLKEFMPNE
-808 DLKTFRTLHKQL
+808 LKTFRTLHKQL
-820 GDKIRHQVY
+820 GDKIRQQVY

>member
-6 GNANHLRYRFLLYI
+6 GNASDFVLPILLYI
-20 NSRYGDIAIM
+20 NPRYGDIVIM

-159 NLCQENNLIMPIVK
+159 NLGQENNLIMPIVK
-173 SINPWVYDVDS
+173 SINPWVYDVD
-184 NFKFDDIVNK
+184 NNLKFDDIANK

-227 SNKISANDLV
+227 SNNMSANDLV

-251 KHPTKKNILI
+251 KHPTKKNTLI
-261 ANGNTIAINGDEYDA
+261 ANGTNIAINGDEYDA

-286 PKEKRIF
+286 PKEKRIMT
-293 ASISDRLIEDTNR
+293 AISDRLIEDTNR
-306 RNKGEFYTPTIWV
+306 RNKGEFYTPTLFV
-319 DHAHKLITE
+319 DYAHKMIEKEL
-328 QFGSRWKEGFVVYDC
+328 GSHWKENYVVWDC

-389 PLDDLKVKA
+389 SLDDLKVKA
-398 PGLLDAFENNKPI
+398 PGLIEAFELNKPI
-411 MFFINPPYVKPNGA
+411 CFFINPPYGTT
-425 NGNTSQSSNVCK
+425 TSFKGLATVGVSRTVISNQIKLK
-437 EMHNI
+437 EFI
-442 DGFKQS
+442 A
-448 ELICQFLWRI
+448 QFLYRI
-458 LNIKRTYHLTNC
+458 YLLQSQFNITNVKI
-470 CIACFTK
+470 CIFHQPK
-477 PTWLCGESTSRF
+477 WLCGQNYKNF
-489 RKLFFQHFK
+489 RKVFFEK
-498 FTNGIMFN
+498 FEYLSGCMFR
-506 AGEFS
+506 ASEFA
-511 NVSSLWGITF
+511 NVSSSWGICFSIF
-521 NLWRPGECNNQNE
+521 NSCKSSDNSIFKHTLIE
-534 FEHILTRSTIDGEI
+534 STPDYSIREVGD
-548 EEIGTKVLYNRDGI
+548 KLLYNNDNHVFSVAKFVER
-562 NYIPCSKLISQGVKQ
+562 NRKT
-577 YNANKLTFKFDIK
+577 NANVLAVLMCPGND
-590 TNTIKAQ
+590 
-597 YKKVPDDYL
+597 
-606 SLHIGL
+606 
-612 HGDYVQNNNACYI
+612 VQNNGATFINSNCSYNA
-625 KSGIDNEAIDTI
+625 G
-637 GSNAITKQ
+637 GSHFITES
-645 NFLSACMIYAM
+645 NYEDCVSVLAA
-656 RNVIQ
+656 RNLIS
-661 TNWIIDKDSYIVDP
+661 TNWVIDKDEYMQPNENAPEYKQYINDAVVYTIFGNQKSYRGE
-675 NREYPESFIT
+675 NGY
-685 DCLVYSLFSN
+685 N
-695 YAVSMHHE
+695 
-703 QGSLK
+703 
-708 NEMFWMSKKSILD
+708 NEFFWMSKQEMLD
-721 LAEQYNNADCYEDCI
+721 LAEKYNNDYTYEDALN
-736 TSEDSFAYNKLT
+736 SEERFVYLKLQEIKDDLSLEAKAVLDKATELVKSSFK
-748 ERADTLTDMVIK
+748 
-760 VLAAGRDLV
+760 
-769 INSFQ
+769 
-774 YRELFNESH
+774 YREMFNESH

-790 WDCGFYQL
+790 WDCGFYQI
-798 KALLKEFMPD
+798 KALLKEFMPNE
-808 DLKTFRTLHKQL
+808 LKTFRTLHKQL
-820 GDKIRHQVY
+820 GDKIRQQVY

>member
-1 MKHKI
+1 MMYKI
-6 GNANHLRYRFLLYI
+6 GSTSELCYRFLLCI
-20 NSRYGDIAIM
+20 NPLYGDIATM

-184 NFKFDDIVNK
+184 NFKFDDIANK

-227 SNKISANDLV
+227 SNNISANDLV

-251 KHPTKKNILI
+251 KHPTKKNTLI
-261 ANGNTIAINGDEYDA
+261 ANGDTIAINGDEYDA

-319 DHAHKLITE
+319 DYAHKLITE

-389 PLDDLKVKA
+389 SLDDLKVKA
-398 PGLLDAFENNKPI
+398 PGLLNAFENNKPI

-425 NGNTSQSSNVCK
+425 NGNVSQSSNVCK

-477 PTWLCGESTSRF
+477 PTWLCGESTNKF

-506 AGEFS
+506 AGEFA
-511 NVSSLWGITF
+511 NVSAQWGITF
-521 NLWRPGECNNQNE
+521 NMWRPGECINKNE
-534 FEHILTRSTIDGEI
+534 FEHTLTQSTIDGEI

-562 NYIPCSKLISQGVKQ
+562 NYIPCSKLISQGVKR
-577 YNANKLTFKFDIK
+577 YKENKLAFKFDIK

-597 YKKVPDDYL
+597 YKKAPDDYL

-612 HGDYVQNNNACYI
+612 HGDYVQNNTACYI
-625 KSGIDNEAIDTI
+625 KSGIDNEARDTI
-637 GSNAITKQ
+637 GNNAITKQ

-661 TNWIIDKDSYIVDP
+661 TNWIIDKDSYIIDP

-721 LAEQYNNADCYEDCI
+721 LAEQYNNTDCYEDGI

-748 ERADTLTDMVIK
+748 ERADTMTDIAIK
-760 VLAAGRDLV
+760 VLAAGRDLI

-790 WDCGFYQL
+790 WDAGWYQI
-798 KALLKEFMPD
+798 KALLKEFMQD
-808 DLKTFRTLHKQL
+808 DLKAFRTLHKQL
-820 GDKIRHQVY
+820 GDKIRQQVY

>member
-6 GNANHLRYRFLLYI
+6 GNTNDLCYRFLLYI
-20 NSRYGDIAIM
+20 NQLYGDIATM

-49 ETYNEMFKS
+49 ETYNEMFKY

-159 NLCQENNLIMPIVK
+159 NLGQENNLIMPIVK

-184 NFKFDDIVNK
+184 NFKFDDIANK

-227 SNKISANDLV
+227 SNNMSANDLV

-251 KHPTKKNILI
+251 KHPTKKNTLI
-261 ANGNTIAINGDEYDA
+261 ANGTNIAINGDEYDA

-286 PKEKRIF
+286 PKEKRIMT
-293 ASISDRLIEDTNR
+293 AISDRLIEDTNR
-306 RNKGEFYTPTIWV
+306 RNKGEFYTPTLFV
-319 DHAHKLITE
+319 DYAHKMIEKEL
-328 QFGSRWKEGFVVYDC
+328 GSHWKENYVVWDC

-353 YRFKELYC
+353 YQFKELYC

-389 PLDDLKVKA
+389 SLDDLKVKA
-398 PGLLDAFENNKPI
+398 PGLIETFELNKPI
-411 MFFINPPYVKPNGA
+411 CFFINPPYGTT
-425 NGNTSQSSNVCK
+425 TSFKGLATVGVSRTVISNQIKLK
-437 EMHNI
+437 EFI
-442 DGFKQS
+442 A
-448 ELICQFLWRI
+448 QFLYRI
-458 LNIKRTYHLTNC
+458 YLLQSQFNITNVKI
-470 CIACFTK
+470 CIFHNPK
-477 PTWLCGESTSRF
+477 WLCGQNYKNF
-489 RKLFFQHFK
+489 RKVFFENFEYLS
-498 FTNGIMFN
+498 GCMFR
-506 AGEFS
+506 ASEFA
-511 NVSSLWGITF
+511 NVSSSWGICFSIF
-521 NLWRPGECNNQNE
+521 NSCKSSDNSIFKHTLIE
-534 FEHILTRSTIDGEI
+534 STPDYSIKEV
-548 EEIGTKVLYNRDGI
+548 GTKLLYNNDNHVFSVAKFVER
-562 NYIPCSKLISQGVKQ
+562 NRKT
-577 YNANKLTFKFDIK
+577 NANVLAVLMCPGND
-590 TNTIKAQ
+590 
-597 YKKVPDDYL
+597 
-606 SLHIGL
+606 
-612 HGDYVQNNNACYI
+612 VQNNGATFINSNCSYNA
-625 KSGIDNEAIDTI
+625 G
-637 GSNAITKQ
+637 GSHFITES
-645 NFLSACMIYAM
+645 NYEDCVSVLAA
-656 RNVIQ
+656 RNLIS
-661 TNWIIDKDSYIVDP
+661 TNWVIDKDEYMQPNENAPEYKQYIKDAVVYTIFGNQKSYRGE
-675 NREYPESFIT
+675 NGY
-685 DCLVYSLFSN
+685 N
-695 YAVSMHHE
+695 
-703 QGSLK
+703 
-708 NEMFWMSKKSILD
+708 NEFFWMSKQEMLD
-721 LAEQYNNADCYEDCI
+721 LAEKYNNDYTYEDALN
-736 TSEDSFAYNKLT
+736 SEERFVYLKLQ
-748 ERADTLTDMVIK
+748 EIK
-760 VLAAGRDLV
+760 DDLSLEAKAVLDKAIDLV
-769 INSFQ
+769 KSSFQ
-774 YRELFNESH
+774 YRESFNESH

-790 WDCGFYQL
+790 WDAGWYQI
-798 KALLKEFMPD
+798 KALLKEFMPNE
-808 DLKTFRTLHKQL
+808 LKTFRTLHKQL
-820 GDKIRHQVY
+820 GDKIRQQVY

>member
-6 GNANHLRYRFLLYI
+6 GNASDFVLPILLYI
-20 NSRYGDIAIM
+20 NPRYGDIVIM

-58 VFKIN
+58 VFNIN

-100 ERARVIAQCVGYLH
+100 ERARVIAQCIGYLH

-159 NLCQENNLIMPIVK
+159 NLGQENNLIMPIVK

-184 NFKFDDIVNK
+184 NFKFDDIANK

-213 EKIFNNFCKRVLKN
+213 EKIFNNFCKRVLKK
-227 SNKISANDLV
+227 SNNISANDLV

-251 KHPTKKNILI
+251 KHPTKKNTLI
-261 ANGNTIAINGDEYDA
+261 ANGTNIAINGDEYDA

-286 PKEKRIF
+286 PKEKRIMT
-293 ASISDRLIEDTNR
+293 AISDRLIEDTNR
-306 RNKGEFYTPTIWV
+306 RNKGEFYTPTLFV
-319 DHAHKLITE
+319 DYAHKMIEKELCVH
-328 QFGSRWKEGFVVYDC
+328 WKENYVVWDC

-389 PLDDLKVKA
+389 SLDDLKVKA
-398 PGLLDAFENNKPI
+398 PGLIEAFELNKPI
-411 MFFINPPYVKPNGA
+411 CFFINPPYGTT
-425 NGNTSQSSNVCK
+425 TSFKGLATVGVSRTVISNQIKLK
-437 EMHNI
+437 EFI
-442 DGFKQS
+442 A
-448 ELICQFLWRI
+448 QFLYRI
-458 LNIKRTYHLTNC
+458 YLLQSQFNITNVKI
-470 CIACFTK
+470 CIFHNPK
-477 PTWLCGESTSRF
+477 WLCGQNYKNF
-489 RKLFFQHFK
+489 RKVFFEK
-498 FTNGIMFN
+498 FEYLSGCMFR
-506 AGEFS
+506 ASEFA
-511 NVSSLWGITF
+511 NVSSSWGICFSIF
-521 NLWRPGECNNQNE
+521 NSCKSSDNSIFKHTLIE
-534 FEHILTRSTIDGEI
+534 STPDYSIKEVGA
-548 EEIGTKVLYNRDGI
+548 KLLYNNDNRVFSVAKFVER
-562 NYIPCSKLISQGVKQ
+562 NHKT
-577 YNANKLTFKFDIK
+577 NANVLAVLMCPGND
-590 TNTIKAQ
+590 
-597 YKKVPDDYL
+597 
-606 SLHIGL
+606 
-612 HGDYVQNNNACYI
+612 VQNNGATFINSNCSYNA
-625 KSGIDNEAIDTI
+625 G
-637 GSNAITKQ
+637 GSHFITES
-645 NFLSACMIYAM
+645 NYEDCVSVLAA
-656 RNVIQ
+656 RNLIS
-661 TNWIIDKDSYIVDP
+661 TNWVIDKDEYMQPNENAPEYKQYVKDAIVYTIFGNQKSYRGE
-675 NREYPESFIT
+675 NGY
-685 DCLVYSLFSN
+685 N
-695 YAVSMHHE
+695 
-703 QGSLK
+703 
-708 NEMFWMSKKSILD
+708 NEFFWMSKQEMLD
-721 LAEQYNNADCYEDCI
+721 LAEEYNNDYTYEDALNSKERFVYLKLQEI
-736 TSEDSFAYNKLT
+736 KDDLSPEAKAVLDKATELVKSSFK
-748 ERADTLTDMVIK
+748 
-760 VLAAGRDLV
+760 
-769 INSFQ
+769 
-774 YRELFNESH
+774 YREMFNESH
-783 PEYQINN
+783 PECQINN
-790 WDCGFYQL
+790 WDAGWYQI

-808 DLKTFRTLHKQL
+808 DLKEFRALYKQL
-820 GDKIRHQVY
+820 ADKMRQQVY

>member
-1 MKHKI
+1 MI
-6 GNANHLRYRFLLYI
+6 CATDLLYI
-20 NSRYGDIAIM
+20 NQLYGDIATM

-41 STQESQVQ
+41 SSQESQVQ

-72 GYIDT
+72 GYIET

-114 KFEESGMALPKL
+114 KFEESGMTLPKL

-213 EKIFNNFCKRVLKN
+213 EKVFNNFCKRVLKN
-227 SNKISANDLV
+227 YNNISANDLV
-237 AVFIGAMLDQEHYY
+237 AVFIGTMLDQEHYY
-251 KHPTKKNILI
+251 KHPTKKNTLI
-261 ANGNTIAINGDEYDA
+261 ANGATIAINGDEYDA

-319 DHAHKLITE
+319 DYAHKLIAE

-389 PLDDLKVKA
+389 SLDDLKVKA
-398 PGLLDAFENNKPI
+398 PGLLNAFENNKSI

-425 NGNTSQSSNVCK
+425 NGSASQSSNVCK

-458 LNIKRTYHLTNC
+458 LNIKRTFNLTNC
-470 CIACFTK
+470 CISCFTK
-477 PTWLCGESTSRF
+477 PTWLCCESTKKF

-506 AGEFS
+506 AGEFA
-511 NVSSLWGITF
+511 NVSAQWGITF
-521 NLWRPGECNNQNE
+521 NLWRPGECINKNE
-534 FEHILTRSTIDGEI
+534 FEHTLTRSTIDGEI

-577 YNANKLTFKFDIK
+577 YNANKLAFKFDIK
-590 TNTIKAQ
+590 TNTIKVQ

-625 KSGIDNEAIDTI
+625 KSGIDNEARDAI

-661 TNWIIDKDSYIVDP
+661 TNWIIDKDSYIIDP

-721 LAEQYNNADCYEDCI
+721 LAEQYNNTECYEDGI
-736 TSEDSFAYNKLT
+736 TSEDSFAYNKLA
-748 ERADTLTDMVIK
+748 ERTDTLTDIAIK
-760 VLAAGRDLV
+760 VLAAGRDLI

-798 KALLKEFMPD
+798 KALLKEFMQD
-808 DLKTFRTLHKQL
+808 DLKAFRTLHKQL
-820 GDKIRHQVY
+820 GDKIRRQVY

>member
-6 GNANHLRYRFLLYI
+6 GNANDLCYRYLLYI
-20 NSRYGDIAIM
+20 NPLYGDIVIM

-100 ERARVIAQCVGYLH
+100 ERARVIAQCIGYLH

-159 NLCQENNLIMPIVK
+159 NLGQENNLIMPIVK
-173 SINPWVYDVDS
+173 SINPWVYDVDN
-184 NFKFDDIVNK
+184 NFKFNDIANK

-227 SNKISANDLV
+227 SNNMSANDLV
-237 AVFIGAMLDQEHYY
+237 AIFIGAMLDQEHYY
-251 KHPTKKNILI
+251 KHPTKKNTLI
-261 ANGNTIAINGDEYDA
+261 ANGTNIAINGDEYDA

-306 RNKGEFYTPTIWV
+306 RNKGEFYTPTLFV
-319 DHAHKLITE
+319 DYAHKMIEKEL
-328 QFGSRWKEGFVVYDC
+328 GSHWKENYVVWDC

-389 PLDDLKVKA
+389 SLDDLKVKA
-398 PGLLDAFENNKPI
+398 PGLIETFELNKPI
-411 MFFINPPYVKPNGA
+411 CFFINPPYGTT
-425 NGNTSQSSNVCK
+425 TSFKGLATVGVSRTVISNQIKLK
-437 EMHNI
+437 EFI
-442 DGFKQS
+442 A
-448 ELICQFLWRI
+448 QFLYRI
-458 LNIKRTYHLTNC
+458 YLLQSQFNITNVKI
-470 CIACFTK
+470 CIFHNPK
-477 PTWLCGESTSRF
+477 WLCGQNYKNF
-489 RKLFFQHFK
+489 RKVFFENFEYLS
-498 FTNGIMFN
+498 GCMFR
-506 AGEFS
+506 ASEFA
-511 NVSSLWGITF
+511 NVSSSWGICFSIF
-521 NLWRPGECNNQNE
+521 NSCKSSDNSIFKHTLIE
-534 FEHILTRSTIDGEI
+534 STPDYSIREVGD
-548 EEIGTKVLYNRDGI
+548 KLLYNNDNHVFSVAKFVER
-562 NYIPCSKLISQGVKQ
+562 NRKTS
-577 YNANKLTFKFDIK
+577 ANVLAVLMCPGND
-590 TNTIKAQ
+590 
-597 YKKVPDDYL
+597 
-606 SLHIGL
+606 
-612 HGDYVQNNNACYI
+612 VQNNGATFINSNCSYNA
-625 KSGIDNEAIDTI
+625 G
-637 GSNAITKQ
+637 GSHFITES
-645 NFLSACMIYAM
+645 NYEDCVSVLAA
-656 RNVIQ
+656 RNLIS
-661 TNWIIDKDSYIVDP
+661 TNWVIDKDEYMQPNENAPEYKQYIKDAVVYTIFGNQKSYRGE
-675 NREYPESFIT
+675 NGY
-685 DCLVYSLFSN
+685 N
-695 YAVSMHHE
+695 
-703 QGSLK
+703 
-708 NEMFWMSKKSILD
+708 NEFFWMSKQEMLD
-721 LAEQYNNADCYEDCI
+721 LAEKYNNDYTYEDALN
-736 TSEDSFAYNKLT
+736 SEERFVYLKLQEIKDDLSLEAKAVLDKATELVKSSFK
-748 ERADTLTDMVIK
+748 
-760 VLAAGRDLV
+760 
-769 INSFQ
+769 
-774 YRELFNESH
+774 YREMFNESH
-783 PEYQINN
+783 QEYQINN
-790 WDCGFYQL
+790 WDAGWYQI
-798 KALLKEFMPD
+798 KALLKEFMPNE
-808 DLKTFRTLHKQL
+808 LKTFRTLYKQL
-820 GDKIRHQVY
+820 GDKIRQQVY

>member
-6 GNANHLRYRFLLYI
+6 GNASDFVLPILLYI
-20 NSRYGDIAIM
+20 NPRYGDIVIM
-30 AKSNFFEKISC
+30 AKSNFLEKISC

-159 NLCQENNLIMPIVK
+159 NLGQENNLIMPIVK

-184 NFKFDDIVNK
+184 NFKFDDIANK

-227 SNKISANDLV
+227 SNNMSANDLV

-251 KHPTKKNILI
+251 KHPTKKNTLI
-261 ANGNTIAINGDEYDA
+261 ANGTNIAINGDEYDA

-286 PKEKRIF
+286 PKEKRIMT
-293 ASISDRLIEDTNR
+293 AISDRLIEDTNR
-306 RNKGEFYTPTIWV
+306 RNKGEFYTPTLFV
-319 DHAHKLITE
+319 DYAHKMIEKEL
-328 QFGSRWKEGFVVYDC
+328 GSHWKENYVVWDC

-353 YRFKELYC
+353 YQFKELYC

-389 PLDDLKVKA
+389 SLDDLKVKA
-398 PGLLDAFENNKPI
+398 PGLIETFELNKPI
-411 MFFINPPYVKPNGA
+411 CFFINPPYGTT
-425 NGNTSQSSNVCK
+425 TSFKGLATIGVSRTVISNQIKLK
-437 EMHNI
+437 EFI
-442 DGFKQS
+442 A
-448 ELICQFLWRI
+448 QFLYRI
-458 LNIKRTYHLTNC
+458 YLLQSQFNITNVKI
-470 CIACFTK
+470 CIFHNPK
-477 PTWLCGESTSRF
+477 WLCGQNYKNF
-489 RKLFFQHFK
+489 RKVFFENFEYLS
-498 FTNGIMFN
+498 GCMFR
-506 AGEFS
+506 ASEFA
-511 NVSSLWGITF
+511 NVSSSWGICFSIF
-521 NLWRPGECNNQNE
+521 NSCKSSDNSIFKHTLIE
-534 FEHILTRSTIDGEI
+534 STPDYSIKEV
-548 EEIGTKVLYNRDGI
+548 GTKLLYNNDNHVFSVAKFVER
-562 NYIPCSKLISQGVKQ
+562 NRKT
-577 YNANKLTFKFDIK
+577 NANVLAVLMCPGND
-590 TNTIKAQ
+590 
-597 YKKVPDDYL
+597 
-606 SLHIGL
+606 
-612 HGDYVQNNNACYI
+612 VQNNGATFINSNCSYNA
-625 KSGIDNEAIDTI
+625 G
-637 GSNAITKQ
+637 GSHFITES
-645 NFLSACMIYAM
+645 NYEDCVSVLAA
-656 RNVIQ
+656 RNLIS
-661 TNWIIDKDSYIVDP
+661 TNWVIDKDEYMQPNENAPEYKQYIKDAVVYTIFGNQKSYRGE
-675 NREYPESFIT
+675 NGY
-685 DCLVYSLFSN
+685 N
-695 YAVSMHHE
+695 
-703 QGSLK
+703 
-708 NEMFWMSKKSILD
+708 NEFFWMSKQEMLD
-721 LAEQYNNADCYEDCI
+721 LAEKYNNDYTYEDALN
-736 TSEDSFAYNKLT
+736 SEERFVYLKLQ
-748 ERADTLTDMVIK
+748 EIK
-760 VLAAGRDLV
+760 DDLSLEAKAVLDKAIDLV
-769 INSFQ
+769 KSSFQ
-774 YRELFNESH
+774 YRESFNESH

-790 WDCGFYQL
+790 WDAGWYQI
-798 KALLKEFMPD
+798 KALLKEFMPNE
-808 DLKTFRTLHKQL
+808 LKIFRTLYKQL
-820 GDKIRHQVY
+820 GDKIRQQVY

>member
-6 GNANHLRYRFLLYI
+6 GNASDFVLPILLYI
-20 NSRYGDIAIM
+20 NPRYGDIATM

-114 KFEESGMALPKL
+114 KFEESGITLPKL

-159 NLCQENNLIMPIVK
+159 NLGQENNLIMPIVK
-173 SINPWVYDVDS
+173 SINPWVYDVDN
-184 NFKFDDIVNK
+184 NFKFDDIANK

-227 SNKISANDLV
+227 SNNISANDLV
-237 AVFIGAMLDQEHYY
+237 AIFIGTMLDQEHYY
-251 KHPTKKNILI
+251 KHPTKKNTLI
-261 ANGNTIAINGDEYDA
+261 ANGTTIAINGDEYDA
-276 FMNQHSTDYS
+276 FMNQHSTEYS
-286 PKEKRIF
+286 PKEKRIMT
-293 ASISDRLIEDTNR
+293 AISDRLIEDTNR
-306 RNKGEFYTPTIWV
+306 RNKGEFYTPTLFV
-319 DHAHKLITE
+319 DYAHKMIEKEL
-328 QFGSRWKEGFVVYDC
+328 GSHWKENYVVWDC

-389 PLDDLKVKA
+389 SLDDLKVKA
-398 PGLLDAFENNKPI
+398 PKLLEAFELNRPI
-411 MFFINPPYVKPNGA
+411 CFFINPPYGKASGITGTTHQKTNLVSEAKRQKVNVSDTA
-425 NGNTSQSSNVCK
+425 NGF
-437 EMHNI
+437 I
-442 DGFKQS
+442 Y
-448 ELICQFLWRI
+448 RI
-458 LNIKRTYHLTNC
+458 IEITKKYKLTNC
-470 CIACFTK
+470 SLCLFNKMSYLQSPSYKYNRLHLFSTFGFVSGCIVNGRIFNSVANGLGISFNIFNSNCNNTK
-477 PTWLCGESTSRF
+477 VMLDVLDDEMQPIVLNKPYDNFDDKVLLLDWCKSQASSKNNYTHIMKNALELTNSTTKVSDKFIGGLLCHGNDVYNSVQLNAIFSGIPS
-489 RKLFFQHFK
+489 HSK
-498 FTNGIMFN
+498 FEITTDNFLKCT
-506 AGEFS
+506 AEFS
-511 NVSSLWGITF
+511 VKSLNTLNISFFNDRSQFTAPCIEPDSIFMHDCVVFSLFNSKSYQSSIK
-521 NLWRPGECNNQNE
+521 NSDSIRCKNE
-534 FEHILTRSTIDGEI
+534 F
-548 EEIGTKVLYNRDGI
+548 
-562 NYIPCSKLISQGVKQ
+562 
-577 YNANKLTFKFDIK
+577 
-590 TNTIKAQ
+590 
-597 YKKVPDDYL
+597 
-606 SLHIGL
+606 
-612 HGDYVQNNNACYI
+612 
-625 KSGIDNEAIDTI
+625 
-637 GSNAITKQ
+637 
-645 NFLSACMIYAM
+645 
-656 RNVIQ
+656 
-661 TNWIIDKDSYIVDP
+661 
-675 NREYPESFIT
+675 
-685 DCLVYSLFSN
+685 
-695 YAVSMHHE
+695 
-703 QGSLK
+703 
-708 NEMFWMSKKSILD
+708 FWMSKQEMID
-721 LAEQYNNADCYEDCI
+721 LAEEYNNDYTYEDALN
-736 TSEDSFAYNKLT
+736 SEERFVYLKLQ
-748 ERADTLTDMVIK
+748 EIK
-760 VLAAGRDLV
+760 DDLSPEAKAVLDKATDLV
-769 INSFQ
+769 KSSFK
-774 YRELFNESH
+774 YREMFNESH

-790 WDCGFYQL
+790 WDCGFYQI

-808 DLKTFRTLHKQL
+808 DLKEFRALYKQL
-820 GDKIRHQVY
+820 ADKMRPMVY

>member
-6 GNANHLRYRFLLYI
+6 GNASDFVLPILLYI
-20 NSRYGDIAIM
+20 NPRYGDIVIM
-30 AKSNFFEKISC
+30 AKSNFLEKISC

-159 NLCQENNLIMPIVK
+159 NLGQENNLIMPIVK
-173 SINPWVYDVDS
+173 SINPWVYDVDN
-184 NFKFDDIVNK
+184 NFKFDDIANK

-227 SNKISANDLV
+227 SNNMSANDLV

-251 KHPTKKNILI
+251 KHPTKKNTLI
-261 ANGNTIAINGDEYDA
+261 ANGTNIAINGDEYDA

-286 PKEKRIF
+286 PKEKRIMT
-293 ASISDRLIEDTNR
+293 AISDRLIEDTNR
-306 RNKGEFYTPTIWV
+306 RNKGEFYTPTLFV
-319 DHAHKLITE
+319 DYAHKMIEKEL
-328 QFGSRWKEGFVVYDC
+328 GSHWKENYVVWDC

-389 PLDDLKVKA
+389 SLDDLKVKA
-398 PGLLDAFENNKPI
+398 PGLIEAFELNKPI
-411 MFFINPPYVKPNGA
+411 CFFINPPYGTT
-425 NGNTSQSSNVCK
+425 TSFKGLATVGVSRTAISNHIKLK
-437 EMHNI
+437 EFI
-442 DGFKQS
+442 T
-448 ELICQFLWRI
+448 QFLYRI
-458 LNIKRTYHLTNC
+458 YLLQSQFNITNVKI
-470 CIACFTK
+470 CIFHQPK
-477 PTWLCGESTSRF
+477 WLCGQNYKNF
-489 RKLFFQHFK
+489 RKVFFENFEYLS
-498 FTNGIMFN
+498 GCMFR
-506 AGEFS
+506 ASEFA
-511 NVSSLWGITF
+511 NVSSSWGICFSIF
-521 NLWRPGECNNQNE
+521 NSCKSSDNSIFKHTLIE
-534 FEHILTRSTIDGEI
+534 STPDYSIREVGD
-548 EEIGTKVLYNRDGI
+548 KLLYNNDNHVFSVAKFVER
-562 NYIPCSKLISQGVKQ
+562 NRKTS
-577 YNANKLTFKFDIK
+577 ANVLAVLMCPGND
-590 TNTIKAQ
+590 
-597 YKKVPDDYL
+597 
-606 SLHIGL
+606 
-612 HGDYVQNNNACYI
+612 VQNNGATFINSNCSYNA
-625 KSGIDNEAIDTI
+625 G
-637 GSNAITKQ
+637 GSHFITES
-645 NFLSACMIYAM
+645 NYEDCVSVLAA
-656 RNVIQ
+656 RNLIS
-661 TNWIIDKDSYIVDP
+661 TNWVIDKDEYMQPNENAPEYKQYIKDAVVYTIFGNQKSYRGE
-675 NREYPESFIT
+675 NGY
-685 DCLVYSLFSN
+685 N
-695 YAVSMHHE
+695 
-703 QGSLK
+703 
-708 NEMFWMSKKSILD
+708 NEFFWMSKQEMLD
-721 LAEQYNNADCYEDCI
+721 LAEKYNNDYTYEDALN
-736 TSEDSFAYNKLT
+736 SEERFVYLKLQEIKDDLSLEAKAVLDKATELVKSSFK
-748 ERADTLTDMVIK
+748 
-760 VLAAGRDLV
+760 
-769 INSFQ
+769 
-774 YRELFNESH
+774 YREMFNESH

-790 WDCGFYQL
+790 WDCGFYQI
-798 KALLKEFMPD
+798 KALLKEFMPNE
-808 DLKTFRTLHKQL
+808 LKTFRTLHKQL
-820 GDKIRHQVY
+820 GDKIRQQVY

>member
-6 GNANHLRYRFLLYI
+6 GNASDFVLPILLYI
-20 NSRYGDIAIM
+20 NPRYGDIVIM
-30 AKSNFFEKISC
+30 AKSNFLEKISC

-159 NLCQENNLIMPIVK
+159 NLGQENNLIMPIVK
-173 SINPWVYDVDS
+173 SINPWVYDVDN
-184 NFKFDDIVNK
+184 NFKFDDIANK

-227 SNKISANDLV
+227 SNNMSANDLV

-251 KHPTKKNILI
+251 KHPTKKNTLI
-261 ANGNTIAINGDEYDA
+261 ANGTNIAINGDEYDA

-286 PKEKRIF
+286 PKEKRIMT
-293 ASISDRLIEDTNR
+293 AISDRLIEDTNR
-306 RNKGEFYTPTIWV
+306 RNKGEFYTPTLFV
-319 DHAHKLITE
+319 DYAHKMIEKEL
-328 QFGSRWKEGFVVYDC
+328 GSHWKENYVVWDC

-389 PLDDLKVKA
+389 SLDDLKVKA
-398 PGLLDAFENNKPI
+398 PGLIEAFELNKPI
-411 MFFINPPYVKPNGA
+411 CFFINPPYGTT
-425 NGNTSQSSNVCK
+425 TSFKGLATVGVSRTAISNHIKLK
-437 EMHNI
+437 EFI
-442 DGFKQS
+442 T
-448 ELICQFLWRI
+448 QFLYRI
-458 LNIKRTYHLTNC
+458 YLLQSQFNITNVKI
-470 CIACFTK
+470 CIFHNPK
-477 PTWLCGESTSRF
+477 WLCGQNYKNF
-489 RKLFFQHFK
+489 RKVFFEK
-498 FTNGIMFN
+498 FEYLSGCMFR
-506 AGEFS
+506 ASEFA
-511 NVSSLWGITF
+511 NVSSSWGICFSIF
-521 NLWRPGECNNQNE
+521 NSCKSSDNSIFKHTLIE
-534 FEHILTRSTIDGEI
+534 STPDYSIREVGD
-548 EEIGTKVLYNRDGI
+548 KLLYNNDNHVFSVAKFVER
-562 NYIPCSKLISQGVKQ
+562 NRKTS
-577 YNANKLTFKFDIK
+577 ANVLAVLMCPGND
-590 TNTIKAQ
+590 
-597 YKKVPDDYL
+597 
-606 SLHIGL
+606 
-612 HGDYVQNNNACYI
+612 VQNNGATFINSNCSYNA
-625 KSGIDNEAIDTI
+625 G
-637 GSNAITKQ
+637 GSHFITES
-645 NFLSACMIYAM
+645 NYEDCVSVLAA
-656 RNVIQ
+656 RNLIS
-661 TNWIIDKDSYIVDP
+661 TNWVIDKDEYMQPNENAPEYKQYIKDAVVYTIFGNQKSYRGE
-675 NREYPESFIT
+675 NGY
-685 DCLVYSLFSN
+685 N
-695 YAVSMHHE
+695 
-703 QGSLK
+703 
-708 NEMFWMSKKSILD
+708 NEFFWMSKQEMLD
-721 LAEQYNNADCYEDCI
+721 LAEKYNNDYTYEDALN
-736 TSEDSFAYNKLT
+736 SEERFVYLKLQ
-748 ERADTLTDMVIK
+748 DIK
-760 VLAAGRDLV
+760 DDLSLEAKAVLDKAIDLV
-769 INSFQ
+769 KSSFQ
-774 YRELFNESH
+774 YRESFNESH

-790 WDCGFYQL
+790 WDAGWYQI
-798 KALLKEFMPD
+798 KALLKEFMPNE
-808 DLKTFRTLHKQL
+808 LKTFRTLHKQL
-820 GDKIRHQVY
+820 GDKIRQQVY